1 MMSPNVST
9 SCSSHGTNLTLCFQ
23 GSYWTMDGPSDV
35 TEVRAPK
42 RPYPKDDEDEDAEE
56 EEEEDVCF

>member
-1 MMSPNVST
+1 MFVRKQEIKL
-9 SCSSHGTNLTLCFQ
+9 GCFQ

-42 RPYPKDDEDEDAEE
+42 RPYPDEDDEEIEE
-56 EEEEDVCF
+56 EGEEDVCF